1 MKREKEEKDGVHD
14 SRKPEYDDVL
24 YIHNR
29 VNKYFNDEKENIFD
43 YEKLIK
49 RILTDLRSVD
59 IPYGLSQKL
68 LQDFDLLK
76 NIYSDTLK
84 GKRIK
89 ESFTYK
95 EFSDLISFCKELY
108 THISLLQDKFEDYD
122 VLTSTHVQEYTRLM
136 NEPTNMSFIGKKIKD
151 TSEMD
156 KIVDDYHN
164 TLKTLIK
171 NKKIFFEIVVPDPY
185 KDKLKKSSLIKNNN
199 SIWNPKNI
207 KQSVKKTKTIKLC
220 DCPKGGDD
228 FIENNQLVCGVCGTV
243 YNTSCSENITF
254 HDYSRVNF
262 NQKYHYEKILH
273 FRDTINQYQ
282 GKQNKNIPEEVYKS
296 LEDMLEKH
304 GLVNVNET
312 DKLKRYE
319 RVTKEHIRMFLA
331 ENKHVNFYEDKELIF
346 SKITGKPKPDI
357 SKYEKQLYEDFDKL
371 AKIFVTL
378 DNVKRKN
385 FLNNH
390 YVLRQLLLRQGVKV
404 KENELNTLKT
414 ASRIREHDEIY
425 QRCCEK
431 LGWNFVPMS

>member
-1 MKREKEEKDGVHD
+1 MMKREKEEKDGVHD

-171 NKKIFFEIVVPDPY
+171 NKKIFFEIIVPDPY
-185 KDKLKKSSLIKNNN
+185 KDKLKKSTLIRSNN

-207 KQSVKKTKTIKLC
+207 KQS
-220 DCPKGGDD
+220 
-228 FIENNQLVCGVCGTV
+228 
-243 YNTSCSENITF
+243 F
-254 HDYSRVNF
+254 HTYP
-262 NQKYHYEKILH
+262 
-273 FRDTINQYQ
+273 QY
-282 GKQNKNIPEEVYKS
+282 
-296 LEDMLEKH
+296 
-304 GLVNVNET
+304 
-312 DKLKRYE
+312 
-319 RVTKEHIRMFLA
+319 FA
-331 ENKHVNFYEDKELIF
+331 
-346 SKITGKPKPDI
+346 
-357 SKYEKQLYEDFDKL
+357 
-371 AKIFVTL
+371 FV
-378 DNVKRKN
+378 
-385 FLNNH
+385 
-390 YVLRQLLLRQGVKV
+390 
-404 KENELNTLKT
+404 
-414 ASRIREHDEIY
+414 
-425 QRCCEK
+425 
-431 LGWNFVPMS
+431 